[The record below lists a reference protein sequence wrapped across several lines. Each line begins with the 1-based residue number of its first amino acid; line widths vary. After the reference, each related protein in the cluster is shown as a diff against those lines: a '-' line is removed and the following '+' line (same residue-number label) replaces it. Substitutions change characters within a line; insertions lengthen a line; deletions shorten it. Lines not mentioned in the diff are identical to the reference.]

1 MRRLRQLYWCF
12 IISVLLG
19 SGVPAAGQTARGTI
33 VGTVRDSASAPL
45 QGAVVILLPVNAQVV
60 TDNQGQYRFNAVAP
74 GDYSVS
80 ASYVGFSVGNAD
92 VTVSAGQTAKVDLTL
107 QVSYQTDQV
116 IVEGGRATG
125 EAQAINE
132 IRSSEQL
139 LNILPATVITSLPNA
154 NVADAVGRL
163 PGVTLERDEGEGK
176 YVQIRG
182 TEPRLSNLT
191 IDGVV
196 VPSPEGGVRQV
207 KLDTIPAGLV
217 DSVQI
222 NKTLLPNMDADAI
235 GGSVNLVTKTAGERP
250 TLSIYGAGGF
260 TPIINTVG
268 VGEGSFTF
276 GQRFGSA
283 KRLGF
288 ILSGSYDYNG
298 RGIDDIEPVPTL
310 AGSSFQPFDTF
321 MAIRQYKYDRNRW
334 GLGSSLD
341 YKLNEASLI
350 YIRGLFSDFRDD
362 GRRWE
367 YQISDNTP
375 GVNPTPGSGVPVFT
389 TERRI
394 GHFQV
399 GNILVGGNHVFG
411 KSWFDWGAA
420 VSRSQMYNPLN
431 GGETIT
437 TFTSNLVS
445 SNCQFDPVA
454 TKNPYYPQFNAA
466 CFTEAY
472 NPANYNLTSINDSAH
487 GKASQLNLMAY
498 ASAART
504 YQLFSHSSTFEFGFK
519 IRNAHKFDNS
529 YEIDYAPTDPATAPL
544 MSIFPTVLTNPNYY
558 GGHYKF
564 GPTTSW
570 EAANHF
576 LVANLN
582 AFTPSSTFGG
592 NGNNFDLT
600 ERVTAGYFMNTIDFS
615 RFRLIAG
622 LRIEGT
628 SDNTLSF
635 DNNAT
640 PNCLCKKGGG
650 SYVNFLP
657 MGTLRIRLDNSSDL
671 KLVYSRAL
679 NRPDPQTLTS
689 SFSVDTSF
697 TPPQINVGNGSLR
710 AERANNYDVLYERYL
725 NPVGLVQAGFFYK
738 SLITPIVNDL
748 VPGTMAQCPPGIFP
762 CTLNTPVNAGSG
774 YIYGFELAFSQHF
787 AYLPGMLRGLGL
799 SANYSYATSQ
809 ATHVNPLRSD
819 SPAFLRQAPNTWN
832 ISPTYDMGR
841 LSVRLGLA
849 YNDANIFA
857 YAYQNLTRDPMVTG
871 DPSGVKI
878 APLPVIPPKNG
889 PAGDQYLYAHFQVDL
904 EGSFRIRRG
913 LQFIAAALNL
923 NNEVF
928 GFYNGSSPFFIQRE
942 YYKPTY
948 TFGFRWEPFAGEK

>member
-1 MRRLRQLYWCF
+1 MRCLRQLYGCL

-19 SGVPAAGQTARGTI
+19 RGVPAAGQTASGTVI
-33 VGTVRDSASAPL
+33 GTVRDSGSAPL
-45 QGAVVILLPVNAQVV
+45 QGAIVTLLPLNIQAV

-92 VTVSAGQTAKVDLTL
+92 VTISAGQTAKVDLTL

-132 IRSSEQL
+132 IRSSDEI
-139 LNILPATVITSLPNA
+139 LNILPSTVITSLPNA
-154 NVADAVGRL
+154 NVADAIGRL

-196 VPSPEGGVRQV
+196 VPSPEGTVRQV
-207 KLDTIPAGLV
+207 KLDTIPAGIV

-235 GGSVNLVTKTAGERP
+235 GGSVNLVTKTAAERP

-268 VGEGSFTF
+268 VGEGAFTF

-298 RGIDDIEPVPTL
+298 RGIDDFEENSVQIYPGTTLTPFHTSPVL
-310 AGSSFQPFDTF
+310 
-321 MAIRQYKYDRNRW
+321 RQYKYDRNRW

-350 YIRGLFSDFRDD
+350 YIRGLYSDFRDN
-362 GRRWE
+362 GHRWE
-367 YQISDNTP
+367 YTLADNTP
-375 GVNPTPGSGVPVFT
+375 GAGTGGVPAFT
-389 TERRI
+389 TERRDS
-394 GHFQV
+394 HFEI

-411 KSWFDWGAA
+411 KSWFDWGFAA
-420 VSRSQMYNPLN
+420 SRSQFLNPIN
-431 GGETIT
+431 GGESIT
-437 TFTSNLVS
+437 SFGSNLAS
-445 SNCQFDPVA
+445 STCQFDLAA
-454 TKNPYYPQFNAA
+454 TKDVYLPQFTPS

-472 NPANYNLTSINDSAH
+472 NAANYNLSSIADTAH
-487 GKASQLNLMAY
+487 GKASQLNLMTY
-498 ASAART
+498 ASAARS
-504 YQLFSHSSTFEFGFK
+504 YHLFSHPSTFEFGFK
-519 IRNAHKFDNS
+519 FRNAHKFDNS
-529 YEIDYAPTDPATAPL
+529 YEIDYAPIDPTTAPL
-544 MSIFPTVLTNPNYY
+544 MSSFPTVLTNPNYY
-558 GGHYKF
+558 NGNYKF

-570 EAANHF
+570 EAVNHF
-576 LVANLN
+576 LASNHPL
-582 AFTPSSTFGG
+582 FMSSNNKGV
-592 NGNNFDLT
+592 NGNNFGLV
-600 ERVTAGYFMNTIDFS
+600 EQITAGYFMNTIDFS

-628 SDNTLSF
+628 SDSTTSF
-635 DNNAT
+635 DNDLG
-640 PNCLCKKGGG
+640 CLCKKGAG
-650 SYVNFLP
+650 SYVNYLP
-657 MGTLRIRLDNSSDL
+657 SATLRIRLDNSSDL

-679 NRPDPQTLTS
+679 NRPDPQTLTA
-689 SFSVDTSF
+689 SFSVDRSF
-697 TPPQINVGNGSLR
+697 TPPQINVGNGSLKPD
-710 AERANNYDVLYERYL
+710 RANNYDVLYERYL

-774 YIYGFELAFSQHF
+774 YIYGLELAFSQHF
-787 AYLPGMLRGLGL
+787 AYLPGMLRGLGI

-809 ATHVNPLRSD
+809 ATRVNPLRTD

-841 LSVRLGLA
+841 FSIRVGLA
-849 YNDANIFA
+849 YNGPNIFA
-857 YAYQNLTRDPMVTG
+857 YAYQNLTRDPAVTG

-878 APLPVIPPKNG
+878 APITPTPPKNG
-889 PAGDQYLYAHFQVDL
+889 PAGDQYLYAHFQVDAQ
-904 EGSFRIRRG
+904 GSFRIRRG
-913 LQFIAAALNL
+913 LEFIASGLNL
-923 NNEVF
+923 NNQVF

-948 TFGFRWEPFAGEK
+948 TFGFRWEPFIREK